1 MTAKAYL
8 QRVKSADAKINNKL
22 EELERLESLATKVT
36 ASLNGDVVSG
46 TRNPDKMTDAVAR
59 IIELQEEINQSVDEY
74 INIKKEVNAELLKLE
89 KPNHYR
95 VLHSRYILY
104 KTWERIACDMN
115 CSYQWVCKLHGFAL
129 VELEKILIEEGLAN
143 ANDNLQDYQQN

>member
-1 MTAKAYL
+1 MTEKAYL
-8 QRVKSADAKINNKL
+8 QRVKSA
-22 EELERLESLATKVT
+22 E
-36 ASLNGDVVSG
+36 LNGDVVSG

-115 CSYQWVCKLHGFAL
+115 CSYQLVCKLREYAL
-129 VELEKILIEEGLAN
+129 MELEKILKGSN
-143 ANDNLQDYQQN
+143 NNVGN